1 EGSDCFPTSSE
12 AILRRS
18 PWAADRVEVESRR
31 SCLPS
36 YVGIPADNSLAGA
49 AVPSVNSPPGCRE
62 PIGFPS
68 RANEDPQIR
77 LIVAALGS
85 LETGD
90 VYKHPRFAG
99 AFAGDREPA
108 IVGPR
113 REDPAGREMPVTSL
127 SAIHPRLVICR

>member
-1 EGSDCFPTSSE
+1 NCG

-31 SCLPS
+31 SCLPR
-36 YVGIPADNSLAGA
+36 YVGIPGDNSLTATA
-49 AVPSVNSPPGCRE
+49 LPSVNSPPGCRE
-62 PIGFPS
+62 PIGFRS

-77 LIVAALGS
+77 LVTAELGS

-113 REDPAGREMPVTSL
+113 REDPAGREMPATSV
-127 SAIHPRLVICR
+127 SVIHPGSVVCR